1 MLSSLLRPKKDPR
14 RRELSPLASPYYG
27 VVPSPVSTRRN
38 VAAERRR
45 VAADFDT
52 AASSELDDEYGDLDG
67 AKGDEEEEDEE
78 VEEEEEEEEE
88 LQEEEDEH
96 EETSPLL
103 PIFEAAHL
111 GRFLCLKSSAI
122 VLTKWHC

>member
-1 MLSSLLRPKKDPR
+1 MMLSSLLRPKKDRR
-14 RRELSPLASPYYG
+14 RRELSPLASPFYG

-52 AASSELDDEYGDLDG
+52 TASSELDQEHGDLDG
-67 AKGDEEEEDEE
+67 ANDEDEEEEEDEE
-78 VEEEEEEEEE
+78 DDEDEE
-88 LQEEEDEH
+88 LQEDEDEQ

-111 GRFLCLKSSAI
+111 GKSPLSRH
-122 VLTKWHC
+122 L

>member
-1 MLSSLLRPKKDPR
+1 MLSSLLRPKKEPR

-38 VAAERRR
+38 TAAERRR

-52 AASSELDDEYGDLDG
+52 TASSELDDEDGDLDG
-67 AKGDEEEEDEE
+67 TKDDEEEEDEE
-78 VEEEEEEEEE
+78 EAM
-88 LQEEEDEH
+88 EEEDLPEDEDEN
-96 EETSPLL
+96 EEASPLL

-111 GRFLCLKSSAI
+111 GKLPPQKYRFVRFSCSA
-122 VLTKWHC
+122 